1 MLPHNHEL
9 MFSIVSAVSVHS
21 YGNVI
26 IFPWGYGPAAHP
38 EAAEMSRLAYKMVN
52 DIKWRTED
60 KALYVPGTAY
70 QVFDRFQ

>member
-1 MLPHNHEL
+1 M
-9 MFSIVSAVSVHS
+9 
-21 YGNVI
+21 I
-26 IFPWGYGPAAHP
+26 IFPWGYGPVAHP